1 MRDKVIKELNKFL
14 TGVHMG
20 GATFKDYLD
29 KAENLELKSTLK
41 EIIESFKKH
50 EEAITHRIEELGG
63 NASDSLGIRGNIAEA
78 FEKIKL
84 IPVDTDCEVCEHA
97 IKAMEMGN
105 KNANKFIEENE
116 NMEKSIL
123 STGLSGQFLY
133 IIQNQYID
141 QLIEMKEIVH
151 FIPTHRLCKLS
162 LKDIGRHVQ
171 DDLIR
176 KILFH
181 FQTDRLCQMCFSE
194 P

>member
-29 KAENLELKSTLK
+29 KAQNLELKSKLR

-84 IPVDTDCEVCEHA
+84 ISVDTDAEVCEHA
-97 IKAMEMGN
+97 IKAMNMGI
-105 KNANKFIEENE
+105 KNANKFMEENK
-116 NMEKSIL
+116 NMEQSIM
-123 STGLSGQFLY
+123 
-133 IIQNQYID
+133 ND
-141 QLIEMKEIVH
+141 MKGVIKDYDNHLEILNNLK
-151 FIPTHRLCKLS
+151 TKLCKY
-162 LKDIGRHVQ
+162 
-171 DDLIR
+171 
-176 KILFH
+176 
-181 FQTDRLCQMCFSE
+181 
-194 P
+194 